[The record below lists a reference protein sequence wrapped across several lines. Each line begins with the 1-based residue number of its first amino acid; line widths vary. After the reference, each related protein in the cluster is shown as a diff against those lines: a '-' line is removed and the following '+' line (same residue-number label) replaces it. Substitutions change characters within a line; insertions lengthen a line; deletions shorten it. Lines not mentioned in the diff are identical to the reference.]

1 MKKDSKIEILKEN
14 LFIVIVIV
22 ATTAAAAVTEFYY
35 LGLGQQCTSFG
46 VSLSLDC
53 KCLLQ
58 TYQE

>member
-14 LFIVIVIV
+14 LFIVIV
-22 ATTAAAAVTEFYY
+22 ATAATAVTEFYY
-35 LGLGQQCTSFG
+35 LGLGQQRTSFG